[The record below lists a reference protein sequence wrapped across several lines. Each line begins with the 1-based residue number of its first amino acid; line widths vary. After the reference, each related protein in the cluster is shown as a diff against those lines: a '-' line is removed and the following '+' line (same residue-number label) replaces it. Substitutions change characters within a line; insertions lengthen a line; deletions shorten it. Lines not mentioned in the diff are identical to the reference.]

1 MVFDKDFKG
10 ALVILARHLLYI
22 AVCMG
27 MMLIQHAAARHYHE
41 NTYAENGR
49 VENMQFLLLLS
60 SGIVFLVHALVHRKE
75 RTVLFT
81 LSGLCALG
89 ACREMDRVLD
99 SLIPVVS
106 WRIGLLF
113 VVVPC
118 AWNLKHFEEFQDSLC
133 RFLSTKCF
141 VMLCTA
147 FSIIL
152 VLGQL
157 IGHKPYLKAVM
168 LDIEHLGT
176 IKEMVEESIETIG
189 YLIILL
195 ASAESFF
202 EFPWKGK
209 GNYIVE

>member
-1 MVFDKDFKG
+1 MVFDKEFKV
-10 ALVILARHLLYI
+10 ALSIMARHLLYI
-22 AVCMG
+22 VVCIG
-27 MMLIQHAAARHYHE
+27 MMLLQHAAARCYHE
-41 NTYAENGR
+41 NTYAENGL

-75 RTVLFT
+75 RTILFI

-106 WRIGLLF
+106 WKIGLLF

-118 AWNLKHFEEFQDSLC
+118 VWNFKHWEEFQNSLC
-133 RFLSTKCF
+133 RFLNTKCF
-141 VMLCTA
+141 VMLCAA

-157 IGHKPYLKAVM
+157 IGHKAYLRAVM
-168 LDIEHLGT
+168 VDVEHLGT

-209 GNYIVE
+209 GN